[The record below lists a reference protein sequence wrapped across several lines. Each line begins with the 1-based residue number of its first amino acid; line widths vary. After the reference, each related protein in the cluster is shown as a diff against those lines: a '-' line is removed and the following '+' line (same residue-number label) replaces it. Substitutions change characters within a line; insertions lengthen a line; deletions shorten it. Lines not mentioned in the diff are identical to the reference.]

1 MELHVFREWRET
13 FQHVGSMSF
22 SDGDMSFA
30 YDPTYLNARD
40 SSAISL
46 TLPLRDGP
54 FGQQETSPFFAGL
67 SPEGTMKKL
76 VAESIHSNSF
86 SDMLVRLN
94 LESIGGLVFSV
105 DRELE
110 SWGCYEPLGK
120 DALVRLR
127 DEPRAGAFEM
137 CMASRLSLS
146 GAQSKVGLYHVG
158 EDPAEGWFLPKG
170 VAGTTHIIKTPE
182 PIFPNQTVNEA
193 LCLETARRCGF
204 DVADWMLIPLPGGEP
219 LIAIKRFD
227 RRVECTDSS
236 NEAIARPRRLHQE
249 DFCQATGLM
258 PDFKYEPTGTS
269 YIARVCKTILRA
281 SSNPFGDR
289 MLFLQSVF
297 FDYLVGNC
305 DNHLKN
311 YSLLWDAAWQS
322 RELAPR
328 YDIVCTTIY
337 PSIYLEMGISL
348 CPSRRITDVSEGD
361 IDAASRAAG
370 VPVSMG
376 RRLYQEI
383 YEDIPSALDEAEALL
398 CEEGFASASHIA
410 EHIRRELK
418 EKVRL

>member
-1 MELHVFREWRET
+1 
-13 FQHVGSMSF
+13 
-22 SDGDMSFA
+22 
-30 YDPTYLNARD
+30 
-40 SSAISL
+40 
-46 TLPLRDGP
+46 
-54 FGQQETSPFFAGL
+54 
-67 SPEGTMKKL
+67 
-76 VAESIHSNSF
+76 
-86 SDMLVRLN
+86 
-94 LESIGGLVFSV
+94 
-105 DRELE
+105 
-110 SWGCYEPLGK
+110 
-120 DALVRLR
+120 
-127 DEPRAGAFEM
+127 M